1 MIDGTDRTLLGLLS
15 QDARQPY
22 AELGQRVHLSAP
34 AVHARV
40 KKLEQSGAIRGYTI
54 RVNPERLGKPV
65 CAFIRILLTG
75 GLCNT
80 AARSL
85 EMLPE
90 IEECY
95 SVAGEDCILVKAR
108 TATPCELQQLLT
120 KIAGIPGFGR
130 TVTTIVLRTHF
141 ERAPGEAPGKMSV
154 DDGLARA

>member
-15 QDARQPY
+15 EDARQPY

-40 KKLEQSGAIRGYTI
+40 KKLEQTGAIRGYTI
-54 RVNPERLGKPV
+54 RVDPERLGKSV

-75 GLCNT
+75 GHCDRAT
-80 AARSL
+80 ASL
-85 EMLPE
+85 QAFPE
-90 IEECY
+90 IEECH

-108 TATPCELQQLLT
+108 TATPSELQELLE
-120 KIAGIPGFGR
+120 KIARLPGFGR

-141 ERAPGEAPGKMSV
+141 ERTPGQALGEK
-154 DDGLARA
+154 LR

>member
-15 QDARQPY
+15 EDARRPY
-22 AELGQRVHLSAP
+22 AELGNEVHLSAP

-54 RVNPERLGKPV
+54 RVDAERLGKSV
-65 CAFIRILLTG
+65 CSFIRILLTG
-75 GLCNT
+75 GLCEKAAT
-80 AARSL
+80 AL
-85 EMLPE
+85 EAFPE

-108 TATPCELQQLLT
+108 TATPLELQELLQ
-120 KIAGIPGFGR
+120 KIGRIPGFGR

-141 ERAPGEAPGKMSV
+141 ERAPLAGPSKM
-154 DDGLARA
+154 DGHDRLARV